1 MVLAIVRAAWMPLRW
16 TALRYFQ
23 SDALN
28 LLRIY
33 RQTNKDL
40 SYFSS
45 VKSKANGRLIQKL
58 DENSARRC
66 RVFTQVKIEQTT
78 NSG

>member
-16 TALRYFQ
+16 TAIYGYIVRPT
-23 SDALN
+23 
-28 LLRIY
+28 RIFA
-33 RQTNKDL
+33 
-40 SYFSS
+40 YFSS
-45 VKSKANGRLIQKL
+45 VKSKANRRLIRKL

-66 RVFTQVKIEQTT
+66 RGFIQVKIEQTT

>member
-1 MVLAIVRAAWMPLRW
+1 MDAATLDCLALFSKRCFEFAQDISSDQQGFVL
-16 TALRYFQ
+16 
-23 SDALN
+23 
-28 LLRIY
+28 
-33 RQTNKDL
+33 
-40 SYFSS
+40 YFSS